1 MKIFVLEGDLNNS
14 IKGLRSHLIKHICDN
29 GNDVTIFGGK
39 PYNSNFGETIVDPE
53 SNFKIKLLSLN
64 ILNPLFV
71 IKAIYKLIFFSI
83 LEKPDYFLVFNIR
96 PILIWGFCNRFLK
109 IKSIA
114 TVTGTI
120 TYRNEKGFN
129 IFYGIILNFC
139 LKGYDNLVF
148 QNIYDYQLFQQIG
161 CRLNQ
166 ERILIEGSGV
176 DVDFF
181 EKDNTI
187 IKKWDFIFI
196 GRLLKQKGIIEFLQ
210 ASKRLIQR
218 YPKIRIAI
226 VGPVYLNSVSE
237 SKLIF
242 SEMEGYFVEDRIIYL
257 GESKNVENILS
268 ESKAL
273 VLPSYGEGLS
283 NVLLEAASMGLPL
296 IATNVPGCKE
306 VIKDGLNGFLCNV
319 FDSYDLELKMEKL
332 INMSEQNL
340 SEMGQKSRE
349 IAISRFS
356 KERII
361 KQYFDILKLNYI

>member
-1 MKIFVLEGDLNNS
+1 MRIFVLEGDLNNS
-14 IKGLRSHLIKHICDN
+14 IEGLRSHLIKKICDN
-29 GNDVTIFGGK
+29 GNDVTIWGGK
-39 PYNSNFGETIVDPE
+39 PYKSNFGETIVDPV
-53 SNFKIKLLSLN
+53 SNFKIMPLSVNTLR
-64 ILNPLFV
+64 PLFV
-71 IKAIYKLIFFSI
+71 IKAIFKLMFFSI
-83 LEKPDYFLVFNIR
+83 CNKPDYFLVFNIR

-129 IFYGIILNFC
+129 NFYEIILNFC
-139 LKGYDNLVF
+139 LKGYDNIVF
-148 QNIYDYQLFQQIG
+148 QNEYDYHLFQQIG
-161 CRLNQ
+161 YKLNQ
-166 ERILIEGSGV
+166 GRILIEGSGV
-176 DVDFF
+176 DVNFF
-181 EKDNTI
+181 VNDNTK

-210 ASKRLIQR
+210 ASNRLIQK
-218 YPKIRIAI
+218 YPKLRIAI
-226 VGPVYLNSVSE
+226 VGPVYLSSMGD

-242 SEMEGYFVEDRIIYL
+242 SEIEDYFIHDRILYL
-257 GESKNVENILS
+257 GESKNVKNILS

-306 VIKDGLNGFLCNV
+306 VVKEGHNGFLCNV
-319 FDSYDLELKMEKL
+319 LDSYDLELKMEKF
-332 INMSEQNL
+332 INMNEQKK
-340 SEMGQKSRE
+340 SEMGRESRE

-356 KERII
+356 KERVI
-361 KQYFDILKLNYI
+361 KQYFDILNLN